1 MGQFLDFA
9 DVDSETIRL
18 VHRYWSG
25 LRGTRRY
32 PAKRDI
38 DPAGLKPMLP
48 YIMIA
53 EVHRDPLRVRYRLVG
68 TEVVHFMGE
77 DFTGKWLH
85 ETAWGD
91 YVGSVE
97 EKYALVFKI
106 GGPVFGIDYFTQ
118 ATSAS
123 PMNGPSSPWP
133 RTARLST
140 IACWWR
146 IIGSSTGSRR
156 RSADAAPQH
165 AFQRSGRHHHGV
177 LAGSR
182 APPRRARASA

>member
-118 ATSAS
+118 ASDHQRKPYEWAIFPLAEDGETVDYCLLVEDYRQL
-123 PMNGPSSPWP
+123 N
-133 RTARLST
+133 RFE
-140 IACWWR
+140 
-146 IIGSSTGSRR
+146 
-156 RSADAAPQH
+156 APQ
-165 AFQRSGRHHHGV
+165 R
-177 LAGSR
+177 
-182 APPRRARASA
+182 